1 MKISYE
7 VKMLILGLYHTG
19 EKMTGICAKAH
30 CSEDTVRRV
39 LKEFGLK
46 VPRSYTKIT
55 PEIREEAKALR
66 ESGMPYR
73 SIAIRLGVGFST
85 VKNICA
91 EDKSRPFDN
100 VQAETQKEEQQM
112 ELPISQGD
120 DLSLIAALRMIRD
133 ALDMIIETEG
143 K

>member
-1 MKISYE
+1 MAIAYE
-7 VKMLILGLYHTG
+7 VKMLILGLYHSG
-19 EKMTGICAKAH
+19 EKIPGICAKAH
-30 CSEDTVRRV
+30 CSDDTVRRV

-46 VPRSYTKIT
+46 GPRNYTRIT
-55 PEIREEAKALR
+55 PEIREEAKELHK
-66 ESGMPYR
+66 SGMSYGSISIKLGIGRSTVR
-73 SIAIRLGVGFST
+73 SI
-85 VKNICA
+85 CA
-91 EDKSRPFDN
+91 KGKKPIIDN
-100 VQAETQKEEQQM
+100 AQAETQKEEQQM

>member
-1 MKISYE
+1 MKIAYE
-7 VKMLILGLYHTG
+7 EKMLILGLYHSG
-19 EKMTGICAKAH
+19 EKMISICEKAH
-30 CSEDTVRRV
+30 CSDETARKV

-46 VPRSYTKIT
+46 APRSYTKIT
-55 PEIREEAKALR
+55 SEIREEAKALH
-66 ESGMPYR
+66 ESGMTYR
-73 SIAIRLGVGFST
+73 NIAIKLGVGYST
-85 VKNICA
+85 VKHICA
-91 EDKSRPFDN
+91 EDQQPTFDN

>member
-7 VKMLILGLYHTG
+7 VKMLILGLYHSG

-30 CSEDTVRRV
+30 CSDDTVRRV

-46 VPRSYTKIT
+46 GPRSYTRIT
-55 PEIREEAKALR
+55 PEIREEAKALYN
-66 ESGMPYR
+66 SGMPYR
-73 SIAIRLGVGFST
+73 SIAIKLGIGLST
-85 VKNICA
+85 ARNICA
-91 EDKSRPFDN
+91 EDKKPIYDN
-100 VQAETQKEEQQM
+100 AQAETQKEEQQM

>member
-1 MKISYE
+1 MAIAYE
-7 VKMLILGLYHTG
+7 DKMLILGLYHSG
-19 EKMTGICAKAH
+19 EKMISICEKAH
-30 CSEDTVRRV
+30 CSDGTVRKV

-46 VPRSYTKIT
+46 APRSYTKIT
-55 PEIREEAKALR
+55 PEIRDEAKALH

-73 SIAIRLGVGFST
+73 SIAIKLGVGFST
-85 VKNICA
+85 VKHICA
-91 EDKSRPFDN
+91 EDKKPIFDN
-100 VQAETQKEEQQM
+100 AQLETQKEEQQM